1 MRNVVVILMICSMSA
16 LFSCSTKKDYLVTIE
31 TKHGNIYVILYDET
45 PVHKENFLNL
55 AREGRFDSTAFHRII
70 KGFMVQGGDVFS
82 KEGIPADEWY
92 TLPAELNKGY
102 IHEKGSIAAARQGDS
117 INPEK
122 RSSGCQFYIIHG
134 RVFDKTELT
143 TDMAKLQESFQKF
156 LQLERNKPLR
166 DHYDTL
172 YLSGDYNGINQL
184 ALAHKKEL

>member
-1 MRNVVVILMICSMSA
+1 MKKRVVVLLVCLMGILGA
-16 LFSCSTKKDYLVTIE
+16 CSTDKDYLVTIE

-45 PVHKENFLNL
+45 PVHKENFLEL
-55 AREGRFDSTAFHRII
+55 ARQGRFDSTTFHRVI
-70 KGFMVQGGDVFS
+70 KDFMVQGEDVFA
-82 KEGIPADEWY
+82 KEGIPTEEWY
-92 TLPAELNKGY
+92 TLPAELNRGY

-122 RSSGCQFYIIHG
+122 RSSGCQFYIIQG
-134 RVFDKTELT
+134 RVFESEELT
-143 TDMAKLQESFQKF
+143 TDMMKLQESFQKF